1 MLQLEKE
8 FQNNYFSKLK
18 IKGDSENAGKKTSYP
33 EQKVMIL
40 RELLENN
47 VTISQLAEKYNVH
60 VNDIYNWKKKLFE
73 SAADIFNFKSDK
85 QTNSAAEK
93 KIEVL
98 EEKLKNREEAITY
111 LVTETIELKK
121 NINEQD

>member
-1 MLQLEKE
+1 M
-8 FQNNYFSKLK
+8 
-18 IKGDSENAGKKTSYP
+18 SERKRHTA

-47 VTISQLAEKYNVH
+47 VPISQLSEKYNIH

-73 SAADIFNFKSDK
+73 SAADIFTFKSEK
-85 QTNSAAEK
+85 QTTSAAEK
-93 KIEVL
+93 KIEIL

-121 NINEQD
+121 NLNGED

>member
-1 MLQLEKE
+1 M
-8 FQNNYFSKLK
+8 
-18 IKGDSENAGKKTSYP
+18 SERKRHTA

-47 VTISQLAEKYNVH
+47 VPINQLAEKYNIH

-73 SAADIFNFKSDK
+73 SAADIFTFKSDK
-85 QTNSAAEK
+85 QTVSAAEK
-93 KIEVL
+93 KIEIL
-98 EEKLKNREEAITY
+98 EEKLKNREEPITY

-121 NINEQD
+121 NINGED

>member
-1 MLQLEKE
+1 M
-8 FQNNYFSKLK
+8 
-18 IKGDSENAGKKTSYP
+18 SERKRQTA
-33 EQKVMIL
+33 EQKVIIL

-47 VTISQLAEKYNVH
+47 VPISQLAEKYNVH

-73 SAADIFNFKSDK
+73 SAADIFTFKSDR
-85 QTNSAAEK
+85 QTNSVAEK
-93 KIEVL
+93 KIEIL

-121 NINEQD
+121 NLNGED